1 MTNIY
6 FVRHAQ
12 PDYSCADAVLRPLTD
27 EGMRD
32 TLRVVEAMRDIHLD
46 YAVSSPYK
54 RSYDTIKQT
63 ADEHG
68 LDIDIDDRL
77 HERISGKNSNNAEMF
92 RRRWADLSFCES
104 DGECLKSVMD
114 RNIAALNDILNAHRD
129 GNILV
134 GTHGTAL
141 STILHYYDNSFGAE
155 DFLRIIDFMP
165 YIIRLGFE
173 GTECV
178 EKEEILI
185 VKKEFKGASESLCR
199 NDQREGGSAI
209 SG

>member
-12 PDYSCADAVLRPLTD
+12 TDHSFADAALRPLTE
-27 EGMRD
+27 EGIRD

-46 YAVSSPYK
+46 YAISSPYK
-54 RSYDTIKQT
+54 RSYDTIKQ
-63 ADEHG
+63 AASEHG
-68 LDIDIDDRL
+68 LVIDTDERL
-77 HERISGKNSNNAEMF
+77 HERISGKNGNNLEMF
-92 RRRWADLSFCES
+92 KKRWADLSFCEPG
-104 DGECLKSVMD
+104 GECLDSVME
-114 RNIAALNDILNAHRD
+114 RNIAAVNDILAAHRD
-129 GNILV
+129 ENIMV

-141 STILHYYDNSFGAE
+141 SAILHYYDNSFGVD

-173 GTECV
+173 GLDCV

-185 VKKEFKGASESLCR
+185 VEKEFKGG
-199 NDQREGGSAI
+199 NNH
-209 SG
+209 

>member
-12 PDYSCADAVLRPLTD
+12 PDHSCSDAALRPLTD
-27 EGMRD
+27 EGKRD
-32 TLRVVEAMRDIHLD
+32 TAEVVEAMKDIHLD

-54 RSYDTIKQT
+54 RSYDTIKQA

-68 LDIDIDDRL
+68 LEIDIDDRL
-77 HERISGKNSNNAEMF
+77 HERISGKNSNNPDMF
-92 RRRWADLSFCES
+92 RRRWADLDFCES
-104 DGECLKSVMD
+104 DGECLRSVMD
-114 RNIAALNDILNAHRD
+114 RNIAALNDILDAHKD
-129 GNILV
+129 ENVMV

-141 STILHYYDNSFGAE
+141 STILHYYDNSFGAD
-155 DFLRIIDFMP
+155 DFMRIIDFMP

-173 GTECV
+173 GRECV

-185 VKKEFKGASESLCR
+185 VEKEFKGG
-199 NDQREGGSAI
+199 NNH
-209 SG
+209 